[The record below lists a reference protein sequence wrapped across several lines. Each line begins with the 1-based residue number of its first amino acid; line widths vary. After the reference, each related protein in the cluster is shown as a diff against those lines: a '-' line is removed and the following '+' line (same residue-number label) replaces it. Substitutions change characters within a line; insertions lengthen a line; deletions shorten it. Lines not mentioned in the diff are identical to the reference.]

1 VRKFARK
8 WIRLLRALWIVA
20 NTETPAAPVSSQFDF
35 ENESLLHEL
44 MKDHH
49 FERMLRAISEAETA
63 RQVEMMRMYVRQQKL
78 FEAGMTE
85 ASIEVFEDLPHA
97 FRRLA
102 NLYQGDRERA

>member
-1 VRKFARK
+1 MRKFLKK
-8 WIRLLRALWIVA
+8 WLQLIRALWIVA
-20 NTETPAAPVSSQFDF
+20 KTETPAAPVSSQFDF
-35 ENESLLHEL
+35 ENESLLYEL
-44 MKDHH
+44 MKNHH